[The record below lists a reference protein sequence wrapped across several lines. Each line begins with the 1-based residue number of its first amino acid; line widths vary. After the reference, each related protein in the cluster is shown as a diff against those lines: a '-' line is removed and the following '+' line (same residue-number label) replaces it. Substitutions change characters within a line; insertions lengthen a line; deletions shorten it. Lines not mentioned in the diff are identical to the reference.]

1 MNPIHC
7 NILHRSIHFKLNYRA
22 FRRNCHKKV
31 LKKAIIGLPVNT
43 TPAMLKSP
51 RGYRALEILRCSEK
65 KIALLRFS
73 TVFDTSFQYNVEATA
88 RSCLRR
94 VDMEIQVSENIYVKK
109 LRESVKGKTFGRV
122 VELCGN
128 G

>member
-1 MNPIHC
+1 
-7 NILHRSIHFKLNYRA
+7 
-22 FRRNCHKKV
+22 
-31 LKKAIIGLPVNT
+31 
-43 TPAMLKSP
+43 MLKSP